1 MGMKTRFIEL
11 WKRMGAQGN
20 LNSEFDKLRD
30 EYFETHRFY
39 HNINHI
45 RNCLA
50 DFDSA
55 KHLTNRSD
63 LVELAIWY
71 HDIVYDTQAKDN
83 EEKSG
88 QLLYNICLTSK
99 LPEELAKRA
108 ATLILATKH
117 NLIPE
122 DIDAKIIID
131 TDLAILGKQVQEFDE
146 YEKNIRKEYS
156 HVVEE
161 QFKKKRSEILQRFLQ
176 RAENNSLY
184 LTDFFRSKYGA
195 QARINLQK
203 SIEALR

>member
-1 MGMKTRFIEL
+1 MKTRFIEL

-20 LNSEFDKLRD
+20 LDSEFDKLRD

-39 HNINHI
+39 HNIDHI
-45 RNCLA
+45 RNCLV

-55 KHLTNRSD
+55 KHLANTSD

-71 HDIVYDTQAKDN
+71 HDVVYDTRAKDN
-83 EEKSG
+83 EEKSA
-88 QLLYNICLTSK
+88 QLLYAACLTAK

-108 ATLILATKH
+108 AVLVLATKH
-117 NLIPE
+117 NLTPGN
-122 DIDAKIIID
+122 IDSKLLVD
-131 TDLAILGKQVQEFDE
+131 VDLAILGKPTREFDE

-156 HVVEE
+156 WVSEDD
-161 QFKKKRSEILQRFLQ
+161 FRKGRSGILKIFLQ
-176 RAENNSLY
+176 RAENNTLY
-184 LTDFFRSKYGA
+184 LTDFFKDKYGT